1 MARYL
6 DAAAQALHAPSR
18 YVDGVLSEAMRY
30 RFPLLW
36 LALVA
41 MWLVLNRT
49 LAAADAIVGR
59 ARCTGRRARARAA
72 AARAGSLAPASAPSS
87 SSRAS
92 WCSTSFDRTLPSRR
106 SYLRPGTRGRVAGF
120 VDIPLD
126 IRHPVALAALACIIT
141 ATPGTAWAKYDSLAN
156 VVTIHVLDLV
166 DGAALVRTIKD
177 RYEAKLKEVF
187 E

>member
-1 MARYL
+1 
-6 DAAAQALHAPSR
+6 
-18 YVDGVLSEAMRY
+18 MRY

-49 LAAADAIVGR
+49 LALDDVMLCALVALAAVRGLARLQSVSTRWRRPLTVLWLAAVGLLDIVQSNLAVAAIVV
-59 ARCTGRRARARAA
+59 
-72 AARAGSLAPASAPSS
+72 
-87 SSRAS
+87 
-92 WCSTSFDRTLPSRR
+92 
-106 SYLRPGTRGRVAGF
+106 RPGTRGRVAGF

-126 IRHPVALAALACIIT
+126 TRHPIALAALACIIT